1 MDQQLQAVPMGS
13 HYQGEKKGMPVWG
26 IALIVVGCFVILG
39 VPLLTG
45 VLYMWNISMADIGGD
60 ESTMAYEVRDGVN
73 EDAENG
79 CFFTIRAN
87 KGVDIDPTKYFF
99 AVCEQRY
106 APWDLDFDF
115 RENGGDRNMTLRYDN
130 KDWRVEEDRPETPG
144 ETWFRHSRGKGR
156 QGWLVLSGSDQGSGN
171 EHNFRGFLPV
181 PGGLIKNN
189 KDAGNVQPSESLL
202 RISFIFF
209 LRFIRVNLDISL
221 STRSRVFAIV
231 PLVLISEA
239 FFISLNPAISFFWSS
254 ITGGRQ

>member
-144 ETWFRHSRGKGR
+144 ETWTYGEVIGFDIPVGKDVRDGWSYLVVIRDPEMNIIFEDSFRYREG
-156 QGWLVLSGSDQGSGN
+156 
-171 EHNFRGFLPV
+171 
-181 PGGLIKNN
+181 
-189 KDAGNVQPSESLL
+189 
-202 RISFIFF
+202 
-209 LRFIRVNLDISL
+209 
-221 STRSRVFAIV
+221 
-231 PLVLISEA
+231 
-239 FFISLNPAISFFWSS
+239 
-254 ITGGRQ
+254 